1 MSLTLPSC
9 FFPGVGEFFPG
20 EGGVAPAELLLD
32 AAPHAVR
39 ITIQWYSTSCTT
51 VMRELVRLGYLPV
64 GTSRDFLY
72 LEPDGRWNLYSDS
85 TGY

>member
-39 ITIQWYSTSCTT
+39 ITIHYSIIQWYSTSCT
-51 VMRELVRLGYLPV
+51 VMRELGRLGYLPV
-64 GTSRDFLY
+64 GTMIISGAGGFQSR
-72 LEPDGRWNLYSDS
+72 EQ
-85 TGY
+85 